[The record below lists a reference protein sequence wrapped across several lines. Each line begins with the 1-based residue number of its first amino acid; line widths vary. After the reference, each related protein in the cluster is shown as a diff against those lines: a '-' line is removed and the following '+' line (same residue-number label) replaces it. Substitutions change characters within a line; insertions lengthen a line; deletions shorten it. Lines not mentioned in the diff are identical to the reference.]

1 MIEYY
6 MSILNVLKKDVA
18 ADLKTISRINPQ
30 INIKKHSKPAIMR
43 KKKTKKN
50 PQELMSINDR
60 SLEILVTTR
69 TWFENRYDFN

>member
-1 MIEYY
+1 

-43 KKKTKKN
+43 KQKTKKN
-50 PQELMSINDR
+50 PQELMSIND
-60 SLEILVTTR
+60 L
-69 TWFENRYDFN
+69 